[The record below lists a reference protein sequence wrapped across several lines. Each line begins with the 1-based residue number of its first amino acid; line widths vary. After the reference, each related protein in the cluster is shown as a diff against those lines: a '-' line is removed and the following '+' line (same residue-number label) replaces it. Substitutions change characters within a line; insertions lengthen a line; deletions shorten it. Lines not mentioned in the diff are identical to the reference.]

1 MAEEFVLNSILSVF
15 LDDCHDIASDL
26 NISSL
31 SQRDIDI
38 QLNRILRAIEF
49 MLTIEIVDSIAESSD
64 VITKEEIFDPL
75 KGFLKY
81 LYGPVILEKILTR

>member
-26 NISSL
+26 DISSL

-38 QLNRILRAIEF
+38 QVNRILTSHWS
-49 MLTIEIVDSIAESSD
+49 MLTIDIVDSIAESSD

-75 KGFLKY
+75 KGFLK
-81 LYGPVILEKILTR
+81 